1 MSNPCC
7 CESAEGCQ
15 PSCWI
20 LQEHF
25 VFFYKLN
32 EVTLGLR
39 AKGEGEAIF
48 IGVAGDL
55 NAQLGNPFRRTL
67 ACGPPVSLLSL
78 LTFCLSFR
86 RRSVDLSL
94 SLLAHTCPPTVSHGE
109 ISALSLTRVT
119 STHKLELLGISKP
132 APTLPHP
139 AWDKDLLTF

>member
-25 VFFYKLN
+25 VFFYKLS

-48 IGVAGDL
+48 VGGAGDL
-55 NAQLGNPFRRTL
+55 NAQLGNLRKIL

-78 LTFCLSFR
+78 LTLCLSFR
-86 RRSVDLSL
+86 GRSVDPSL
-94 SLLAHTCPPTVSHGE
+94 SLLTHTCPPTVSHGE
-109 ISALSLTRVT
+109 MSAPSLTRVM